1 MFTHILVALDGSEL
15 AEKALPVA
23 RDLATSSGGTIHLIQ
38 AVSRQPEVEAAQ
50 STGDINPQL
59 VEVSLDLARR
69 LIDTRQTRG
78 QEHLDRVAAEL
89 TNAGLKV
96 ETRILEGA
104 ADEQI
109 ISYSREHAVDLIVIS
124 THGHGGVKRFL
135 LGSVTDRVI
144 RSCEVP
150 VLVLPCS

>member
-1 MFTHILVALDGSEL
+1 MFTNILVALDGSEL

-23 RDLATSSGGTIHLIQ
+23 SNLANSSGGTVHLIQ
-38 AVSRQPEVEAAQ
+38 AVSRQPELEAARGGG
-50 STGDINPQL
+50 GDSVQAAESERDMARQL
-59 VEVSLDLARR
+59 VEAR
-69 LIDTRQTRG
+69 LTLG
-78 QEHLDRVAAEL
+78 QEYLDRVAVEL

-96 ETRILEGA
+96 ETTILEGA

-109 ISYSREHAVDLIVIS
+109 ISYSREHGVDLVVIS
-124 THGHGGVKRFL
+124 THGYGGVKRLL

-150 VLVLPCS
+150 VLVVPCS